1 MLYSLLKVVHI
12 LLAMVALGA
21 NITYG
26 LWISRASRNP
36 EALPFT
42 LRTIKILDDCI
53 ANPSYGL
60 LLVTGLAMLFSGN
73 LPITTPWILS
83 SLVLYGTVVI
93 LGLLGYTP
101 TLRRQIELAETLGPQ
116 SVEYAT
122 VARRGTILGMLI
134 AVLVVAI
141 VFLMVTKPRLW
152 M

>member
-42 LRTIKILDDCI
+42 LRTIKILDDRI